1 MQENTVDRY
10 LNVMTEVDLPQFGWK
25 CLETKFVSDKRNI
38 RVSLTGG
45 FAKVA
50 FGVWHEDV
58 EFTMLVSDEVRDV
71 ITQQTENAFVERANY
86 HRARN
91 EVKQKPAP
99 VVVSEA
105 FAAEAKALSP
115 ENKTFINK
123 FLADEQFSEQKK
135 MAKEKFDKNRWESL
149 GFNEAFEGDFA
160 GCTFYVGP
168 SRHEGQFFFKING
181 VGCSP
186 RENRHSIEAAKE
198 AAFEQW
204 WQIVL
209 AKERAKNKE
218 V

>member
-1 MQENTVDRY
+1 MQNVVDRY
-10 LNVMTEVDLPQFGWK
+10 LQVMSEVDLPQFGWK
-25 CLETKFVSDKRNI
+25 CLESKFTSDKRNI

-71 ITQQTENAFVERANY
+71 ITQQSEAAFSERADY

-91 EVKQKPAP
+91 EVKAKSAVP
-99 VVVSEA
+99 VVSES
-105 FAAEAKALSP
+105 FAAEAKALAP
-115 ENKTFINK
+115 ENKNFISK
-123 FLADEQFSEQKK
+123 ILADEQYAPQKK
-135 MAKEKFDKNRWESL
+135 IAKEKFNQVRWESL
-149 GFNEAFEGDFA
+149 GFNEALEGEFA
-160 GCTFYVGP
+160 GYTFYFGP

-186 RENRHSIEAAKE
+186 RENRQSLEAAKE
-198 AAFEQW
+198 AGFEQW

-209 AKERAKNKE
+209 AKERAKTKE
-218 V
+218 I

>member
-10 LNVMTEVDLPQFGWK
+10 LSVMSDVDLPQFGWK
-25 CLETKFVSDKRNI
+25 CLETKFTSDKRNI

-71 ITQQTENAFVERANY
+71 ITQQSEDAFVERAGY

-91 EVKQKPAP
+91 EVKHKPATP
-99 VVVSEA
+99 VVSEA
-105 FAAEAKALSP
+105 FAAEAKALNP
-115 ENKTFINK
+115 ETKTFIAK
-123 FLADEQFSEQKK
+123 VLADEQYLAQKK
-135 MAKEKFDKNRWESL
+135 VAKERFNNNRWESL
-149 GFNEAFEGDFA
+149 GFNEAFESDFA
-160 GCTFYVGP
+160 GYTFYVGP

-186 RENRHSIEAAKE
+186 RENRRSIEAAKE